1 MTFSSSIAAF
11 TGLLALG
18 AFTLFPPSSAP
29 TGSSSGACGSAS
41 PASNAELQCE
51 PDDPTPPRPARPR
64 PTIEVVFVL
73 DTTGSMGGLLE
84 GAKAKIW
91 SIASRIVQG
100 RPTPRLRVGL
110 VGYRDLEDAYVTRV
124 HPLREDL
131 DAVYADLRSFRAE
144 GGGDTP
150 EHVARGLRHAV
161 ENMQWS
167 SGEDVLKVVY
177 LVGDAPPKAYAN
189 EPGAAHW
196 TRAAHQR
203 GIVVNTVRCGSS
215 HETQASFQKLARTG
229 GGLYFAVAQDG
240 GVAAVTTPFDD
251 EIRRLE
257 REAGALALVGGREPA
272 RRASA
277 AKKEAFAALS
287 AEASADRSAYHAA
300 AGAASRR
307 WAAEDAVDLAAEP
320 DALDRLDDHEL
331 PAELK
336 PLSASERRAR
346 VEKRARRR
354 AEIDRRLHHLT
365 AQRRAHLEKTSSAD
379 AGVDDRVLADIRRRA
394 EKLGVTYADGPSK
407 SDSGK

>member
-1 MTFSSSIAAF
+1 MALSSSF
-11 TGLLALG
+11 TALSGLLALG
-18 AFTLFPPSSAP
+18 AFTLFPP
-29 TGSSSGACGSAS
+29 GSEPAGGACDAA
-41 PASNAELQCE
+41 PLQCRPEAPPE
-51 PDDPTPPRPARPR
+51 PPAPEPR
-64 PTIEVVFVL
+64 PTIEVTFVL

-84 GAKAKIW
+84 GAKSKIW

-100 RPTPRLRVGL
+100 RPTPRLRIGL

-167 SGEDVLKVVY
+167 SGDDVLRVVY

-189 EPGAAHW
+189 EPDAAHW
-196 TRAAHQR
+196 IRVARQR
-203 GIVVNTVRCGSS
+203 GIVVNTVRCGTSN
-215 HETQASFQKLARTG
+215 ETQSSFQKLASIG

-257 REAGALALVGGREPA
+257 REAGALALVGGAEGA
-272 RRASA
+272 RRASD
-277 AKKEAFAALS
+277 AKKKAFAGLS
-287 AEASADRSAYHAA
+287 AEASADRNAYHAVS
-300 AGAASRR
+300 GAASRR
-307 WAAEDAVDLAAEP
+307 WAADDAVDLAAEP
-320 DALDRLDDHEL
+320 EALDRLPEREL
-331 PAELK
+331 PAELRPMSPAK
-336 PLSASERRAR
+336 RRAQ
-346 VEKRARRR
+346 VEERAERR
-354 AEIDRRLHHLT
+354 AEIDRRLLRL
-365 AQRRAHLEKTSSAD
+365 AKRRQAYLERAAPD
-379 AGVDDRVLADIRRRA
+379 DGGVDDRVLTDIRQRA
-394 EKLGVTYADGPSK
+394 EKLGVSYGSADQT